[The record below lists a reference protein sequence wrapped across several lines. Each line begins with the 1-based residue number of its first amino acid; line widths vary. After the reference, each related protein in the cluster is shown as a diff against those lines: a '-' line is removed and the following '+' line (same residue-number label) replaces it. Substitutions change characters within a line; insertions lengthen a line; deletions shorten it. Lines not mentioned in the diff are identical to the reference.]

1 MSNFNSTEKMYY
13 AFYILHNFQFE
24 KEKFFTISRN
34 FIFLEKMHQAASD
47 QRQED
52 IQLRTALET
61 QLSQHREQVI
71 FIFTEF
77 FSHHQKEFQ
86 FHEKNKMFTFA
97 CIVYFSRNFLFFSIK
112 NKWLN

>member
-1 MSNFNSTEKMYY
+1 
-13 AFYILHNFQFE
+13 
-24 KEKFFTISRN
+24 
-34 FIFLEKMHQAASD
+34 MHQAASD

-86 FHEKNKMFTFA
+86 FHEKNKILHLPVL
-97 CIVYFSRNFLFFSIK
+97 CIFHEIFHFLASKTSGSIK
-112 NKWLN
+112 RSNHRKTSLDGRTQR

>member
-1 MSNFNSTEKMYY
+1 
-13 AFYILHNFQFE
+13 
-24 KEKFFTISRN
+24 
-34 FIFLEKMHQAASD
+34 MHQAASD

-77 FSHHQKEFQ
+77 FLALLSLKRISITR
-86 FHEKNKMFTFA
+86 KN
-97 CIVYFSRNFLFFSIK
+97 
-112 NKWLN
+112 

>member
-1 MSNFNSTEKMYY
+1 MVS
-13 AFYILHNFQFE
+13 FQFE
-24 KEKFFTISRN
+24 KEKLFTISRN

-77 FSHHQKEFQ
+77 FSHHQKKFQ